1 MSIHALTHNDIDDR
15 SQIIAIHS
23 ALEPFDLAFK
33 INDSLGLKLIRSEFD
48 ISFKKKEEKY
58 MVYKDENCGDG
69 SSAWLYSNSFTGS
82 KFNSAN
88 ESLFK
93 EESIELSLMPEFSK
107 ADYILKRSGESSSLE
122 SFVGALLLLPE
133 ISSCYMVPEN
143 KIKSKHNL
151 ILD

>member
-58 MVYKDENCGDG
+58 MVYKDEKCGDG

-93 EESIELSLMPEFSK
+93 EESIVLSLMPEFSK
-107 ADYILKRSGESSSLE
+107 A
-122 SFVGALLLLPE
+122 V
-133 ISSCYMVPEN
+133 
-143 KIKSKHNL
+143 
-151 ILD
+151 

>member
-1 MSIHALTHNDIDDR
+1 MPIHSLTHNDIDDVG
-15 SQIIAIHS
+15 QIIAIHC

-33 INDSLGLKLIRSEFD
+33 INSSLGLKLIRSEFD

-58 MVYKDENCGDG
+58 MVYKDENSGDG
-69 SSAWLYSNSFTGS
+69 FSAWLYSNSFTGS

-88 ESLFK
+88 ESLFE
-93 EESIELSLMPEFSK
+93 EESIEFSLMPEFSK
-107 ADYILKRSGESSSLE
+107 ADYILKRSGESSSLD
-122 SFVGALLLLPE
+122 SFIKALSLLPE
-133 ISSCYMVPEN
+133 ISSCYLVPEN